1 MPYVDHPL
9 PEDLDLP
16 SSAKSPVTSGLK
28 NLRYGPGTG
37 RAKGATDKISRDLKE
52 GIIEGAVLHGYDGE
66 GEGGLIGYCHH
77 LAERHPKAYCGLLAK
92 ILPYNVHANVGGAR
106 IGSVNILS
114 VPTDHYLSSEDA
126 ERLRVPARIEPGGRL
141 VAHGGAGAGRAR
153 CPATA
158 GTEAQLQTA
167 LEALPAEKFEELAR
181 TVEELACAAGIS
193 LPERGVNRAAL
204 IVPRNRREHACGQR
218 NCPYFDCRRP
228 KWPR

>member
-16 SSAKSPVTSGLK
+16 RLCEKPRYNGLK

-66 GEGGLIGYCHH
+66 GEGGLISYCHH

-114 VPTDHYLSSEDA
+114 VPTDHYLSAEDA
-126 ERLRVPARIEPGGRL
+126 ERLRVPSRVEPGRTPL
-141 VAHGGAGAGRAR
+141 SLTVSPVPAEPVA
-153 CPATA
+153 PQSP
-158 GTEAQLQTA
+158 TEAQLQTA

-181 TVEELACAAGIS
+181 TVEELARAAGIS
-193 LPERGVNRAAL
+193 LPE
-204 IVPRNRREHACGQR
+204 
-218 NCPYFDCRRP
+218 
-228 KWPR
+228 

>member
-16 SSAKSPVTSGLK
+16 RLCEKPRYNGLK

-106 IGSVNILS
+106 IGSAKFLPSRPITTHL
-114 VPTDHYLSSEDA
+114 EDA
-126 ERLRVPARIEPGGRL
+126 ERLRVPSRVEPGRTPL
-141 VAHGGAGAGRAR
+141 SLTVSPVPAEPVA
-153 CPATA
+153 PQSP
-158 GTEAQLQTA
+158 TEAQLQTA
-167 LEALPAEKFEELAR
+167 LEALPRREIRGACTHGGRTCAR
-181 TVEELACAAGIS
+181 GRHS
-193 LPERGVNRAAL
+193 LPKTGE
-204 IVPRNRREHACGQR
+204 
-218 NCPYFDCRRP
+218 
-228 KWPR
+228 